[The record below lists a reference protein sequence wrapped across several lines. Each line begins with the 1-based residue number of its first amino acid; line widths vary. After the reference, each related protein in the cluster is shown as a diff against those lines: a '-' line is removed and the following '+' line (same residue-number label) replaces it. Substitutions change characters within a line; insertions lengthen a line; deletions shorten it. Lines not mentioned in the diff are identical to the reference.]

1 MDPEG
6 RARVGRG
13 SNGPRVTTSDAGIL
27 TPVTPRTGGAQSHG
41 SLRWRCY
48 EALCKAGRRGL
59 TDYELAE
66 LVGRQQNSAGK
77 RRGELCKMGLVRDS
91 GMRRLGPT
99 CSPCIVWVVVE

>member
-1 MDPEG
+1 MDPKDVREWVEDPMDPRHNVRRWDPDTCYHAAYG
-6 RARVGRG
+6 WRA
-13 SNGPRVTTSDAGIL
+13 
-27 TPVTPRTGGAQSHG
+27 SHG